1 MRNQLWLENRLSEIW
16 ELLFFDTPKQNN
28 VIIKFKGKWKNKFG
42 HIKTLKNKD
51 TEIAVNSLFQS
62 SLIPEYIVDLTI
74 AHELIHYSHGFHS
87 PLPKLYSHPHKGG
100 IVTKELKKRGFVNQ
114 LSLEKQF
121 IKEEWSTVYSQLIKI
136 YKEKKPRNQNVF
148 KLSNLFSWK

>member
-1 MRNQLWLENRLSEIW
+1 MRNNLWLGRRLEQIW
-16 ELLFFDTPKQNN
+16 ELLFQDTQRKNN

-62 SLIPEYIVDLTI
+62 SLVPEYIIDLTI

-100 IVTKELKKRGFVNQ
+100 IVTKELKQRGFANQ
-114 LSLEKQF
+114 LSLEKNF
-121 IKEEWSTVYSQLIKI
+121 IKNEWPKMHQELTKYNRKSRSSNYSNLIKWF
-136 YKEKKPRNQNVF
+136 RF
-148 KLSNLFSWK
+148 

>member
-1 MRNQLWLENRLSEIW
+1 MRNQLWLNQKLSNIW
-16 ELLFFDTPKQNN
+16 ELLFPEIERKNN

-51 TEIAVNSLFQS
+51 TEIAVNSFFQS
-62 SLIPEYIVDLTI
+62 SLIPEYIIDLTI

-100 IVTKELKKRGFVNQ
+100 IVTKELKKRGFTNQ
-114 LSLEKQF
+114 LKLEKQF
-121 IKEEWSTVYSQLIKI
+121 VKEEWPKI
-136 YKEKKPRNQNVF
+136 HSELTRIYRNKRPVTKQ
-148 KLSNLFSWK
+148 SSFSIFNFFR